1 MYFPYLRGRQF
12 ELIAL
17 RELLDKNL
25 INEHIFPIIEPVK
38 LSSTLTKTLTLYKE
52 KNANISVI
60 YNPSVGSL
68 DNEQLT
74 AKTENAV
81 CNNLNDLVATSP
93 ILKAYHLSKNLPS
106 IETDLQNIIL
116 IANNRDTST
125 YYNDIYTV
133 GREPKYTLMLDESDF
148 RRNIR
153 NKNRVLLSDN
163 FIKKTKN
170 ADYNNGEEFYTR
182 DHLYYKEDGYVG
194 FADYSVV
201 GNDYT
206 ESGFAPY
213 AVAIHIVYFDEDMT
227 MKIYHFIS
235 DSNEDYSD
243 TTGKF
248 SEALEKLIKWNNEKQ
263 LNTYAMKEFQRLY
276 DEQSYPGLGTV
287 KKLSIMHHI
296 ELVSDFLAH
305 QQEV

>member
-17 RELLDKNL
+17 RELLEKEL
-25 INEHIFPIIEPVK
+25 IDEHIFPIIEPVK
-38 LSSTLTKTLTLYKE
+38 LSSTLIKTLTLYKE
-52 KNANISVI
+52 RDANIAVI
-60 YNPSVGSL
+60 YNPCVGSL
-68 DNEQLT
+68 DNQQLT
-74 AKTENAV
+74 GSTENII
-81 CNNLNDLVATSP
+81 CNQLNQLSSEAP
-93 ILKAYHLSKNLPS
+93 ILKAYHLSKNLPE
-106 IETDLQNIIL
+106 IETDLENIIL
-116 IANNRDTST
+116 IANDRDTSI
-125 YYNDIYTV
+125 YYNKIYSKDL
-133 GREPKYTLMLDESDF
+133 EPRYTLMLDESDF

-194 FADYSVV
+194 FADFSVV

-213 AVAIHIVYFDEDMT
+213 AVAIHIVYFDDDDT
-227 MKIYHFIS
+227 MRIYHFIS

-248 SEALEKLIKWNNEKQ
+248 SEALIKLIKWNQKKQ
-263 LNTYAMKEFQRLY
+263 LDTFAMREFQRLY

-296 ELVSDFLAH
+296 ELVSKFLAR